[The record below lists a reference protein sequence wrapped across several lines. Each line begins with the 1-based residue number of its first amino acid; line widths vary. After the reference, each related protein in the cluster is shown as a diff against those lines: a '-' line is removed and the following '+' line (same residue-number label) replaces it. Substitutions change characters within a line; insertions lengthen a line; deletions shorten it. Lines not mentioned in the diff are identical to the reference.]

1 MNTTIPFYDIA
12 NRFLLG
18 FLFAAGIFIIH
29 AYGIL
34 VFISELMQKFK
45 IPAGAETIITIC
57 FVAAIYE
64 IGVILNRISSV
75 ATEEFLIWIKAWP
88 KRSDYVWY
96 NKAKEH
102 YKILPI
108 LAREYDFYKGHIT
121 LFLLLAIYSIVQC
134 CWLYLIVCLAF
145 AIIFI
150 ASGRKQS
157 KRINVLVKE
166 FEETTPKITDMMV

>member
-1 MNTTIPFYDIA
+1 MSTTIPFYDIA

-18 FLFAAGIFIIH
+18 FLFVAGMFIIH

-75 ATEEFLIWIKAWP
+75 ATEELLIKIKAWP
-88 KRSDYVWY
+88 ERSDYVWY

-121 LFLLLAIYSIVQC
+121 LFLLLAIYSATQY
-134 CWLYLIVCLAF
+134 CWLYLIICLAF
-145 AIIFI
+145 TIVFV

-157 KRINVLVKE
+157 KRINTLVKE
-166 FEETTPKITDMMV
+166 FEDTTPKITDMMV

>member
-18 FLFAAGIFIIH
+18 FLFVAGMFIIH

-88 KRSDYVWY
+88 KLKTR
-96 NKAKEH
+96 
-102 YKILPI
+102 L
-108 LAREYDFYKGHIT
+108 T
-121 LFLLLAIYSIVQC
+121 
-134 CWLYLIVCLAF
+134 LYLK
-145 AIIFI
+145 
-150 ASGRKQS
+150 KQYYFPQLLQGM
-157 KRINVLVKE
+157 VL
-166 FEETTPKITDMMV
+166 

>member
-1 MNTTIPFYDIA
+1 MSTTIPFYDIV

-18 FLFAAGIFIIH
+18 CLFVVGVFVFH

-34 VFISELMQKFK
+34 IFISELMQKSK

-88 KRSDYVWY
+88 KRSDDVWY

-108 LAREYDFYKGHIT
+108 LARGYDFAKGQIT
-121 LFLLLAIYSIVQC
+121 LFFFFVLYSMTQY
-134 CWLYLIVCLAF
+134 CWRYMIICLAF
-145 AIIFI
+145 AIIFV

-157 KRINVLVKE
+157 KRINKLVAE
-166 FEETTPKITDMMV
+166 FEETTPRITDMMV

>member
-34 VFISELMQKFK
+34 VFISELMQIFK

-150 ASGRKQS
+150 TSGRKQS
-157 KRINVLVKE
+157 KRINVLVKNL
-166 FEETTPKITDMMV
+166 KKQRQKLQI

>member
-34 VFISELMQKFK
+34 VFISELMRKFK

-88 KRSDYVWY
+88 ERSDYVWY

-134 CWLYLIVCLAF
+134 CWLYLIVYLAF

-150 ASGRKQS
+150 TSGRKQS

-166 FEETTPKITDMMV
+166 FEDTTPKITDMIV

>member
-18 FLFAAGIFIIH
+18 FLFVAGMFIIH

-75 ATEEFLIWIKAWP
+75 ATEEFLIKIKAWP
-88 KRSDYVWY
+88 ERSDYVWY
-96 NKAKEH
+96 NKAKKH

-134 CWLYLIVCLAF
+134 CWLYLIVCFAF

-150 ASGRKQS
+150 VSGRKQS